1 MPPRQVRAVSL
12 PAQPTVLIGRQ
23 RELARI
29 RELLLSSRVRLLTLV
44 GPGGT
49 GKTRLGIAAAGA
61 VANAFPSG
69 VIFVDL
75 TTAPA
80 APDVVPTIARA
91 LGLRDVGS
99 HVRVDRLARHLS
111 TRELLLVLD
120 NFEHVLGAAPQ
131 VAELLTTCPGLKILV
146 TSRAALHLRWEQE
159 LPVEPLDV
167 PDASRHPLAASIKGV
182 PSVALFVQR
191 AQSARP
197 DFALTD
203 QNAAAVAAV
212 CRQLD
217 GLPLAIELA
226 AVRTKLLS
234 PQALLQRLDRRLAML
249 TSGPRESPPRLQ
261 TLRSA
266 IAWSYDLL
274 APAEQALFR
283 QLAVFVGGFSPSL
296 AEAVCRRNDTSG
308 SVLDSIGSLVD
319 KSLLRV
325 QEQPDSEPRFSMLD
339 TLREY
344 ARERLVAAS
353 EGDELQERHAQV
365 FLQLA
370 EEAEPHLVS
379 SARDAWMRPLE
390 SEYDNLRAALT
401 WLLEHHRGR
410 Q

>member
-49 GKTRLGIAAAGA
+49 GKTRLVIAAASA

-80 APDVVPTIARA
+80 APDVVPTIAHA

-99 HVRVDRLARHLS
+99 RVRVDRLTRHLS

-234 PQALLQRLDRRLAML
+234 PQALLQRLDHRLAML

-261 TLRSA
+261 TLRTA

-319 KSLLRV
+319 
-325 QEQPDSEPRFSMLD
+325 
-339 TLREY
+339 
-344 ARERLVAAS
+344 
-353 EGDELQERHAQV
+353 
-365 FLQLA
+365 
-370 EEAEPHLVS
+370 
-379 SARDAWMRPLE
+379 
-390 SEYDNLRAALT
+390 
-401 WLLEHHRGR
+401 
-410 Q
+410 